1 VALLLKQ
8 AGITN
13 VKALI
18 GGYEEWVERGEPVEK
33 GEPVRNQ
40 RLAPT
45 T

>member
-1 VALLLKQ
+1 VALLLKA

-18 GGYEEWVERGEPVEK
+18 GGYEEWVKRGDPIEK

-40 RLAPT
+40 RPLAT
-45 T
+45 K